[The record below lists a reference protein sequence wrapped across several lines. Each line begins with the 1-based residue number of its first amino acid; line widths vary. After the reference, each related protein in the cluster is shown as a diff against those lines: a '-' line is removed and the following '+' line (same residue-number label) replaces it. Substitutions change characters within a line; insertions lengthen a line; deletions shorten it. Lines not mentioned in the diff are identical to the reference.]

1 MKKLFSFI
9 VLIFLVFVSVNFLI
23 DGTSALVID
32 SVSVANEIVPGGTSR
47 VSIGLENDGDEDV
60 EDVSVSLD
68 LTNVPFA
75 PFDSSSEYG
84 IDEIREDKTKYAEFE
99 IIALSNAKSNIYKI
113 PIEIQYKDLEDDEIK
128 TKRSLISVVVSSK
141 PILDVDVEGWY
152 LKNKENDVSFRVT
165 NKGLSDAKFLEIN
178 IEGSKYSRV
187 LGLKSYYIGDVDSDD
202 FDSVDVKIYFDNGVG
217 DDVVLPVSIFYRDNL
232 NNEYNEIANVRF
244 NVYTQSR
251 AVELGL
257 IDRNN
262 TVSYVVGVV
271 FVVILFYVYRRLKK
285 RARERMVRKE

>member
-9 VLIFLVFVSVNFLI
+9 VLVFLVFVSVTFLI

-47 VSIGLENDGDEDV
+47 VSIGLENDGNEDV
-60 EDVSVSLD
+60 EDVSVNLD
-68 LTNVPFA
+68 LTDVPFA

-99 IIALSNAKSNIYKI
+99 IIALSNAKSDIYKI
-113 PIEIQYKDLEDDEIK
+113 PVEIQYKDLEDDETKI
-128 TKRSLISVVVSSK
+128 KRSLISVVVSSK
-141 PILDVDVEGWY
+141 PIIDVDVEGWY
-152 LKNKENDVSFRVT
+152 LKNGENDVSFRVT

-178 IEGSKYSRV
+178 VEGSRHASV
-187 LGLKSYYIGDVDSDD
+187 LGSKSHYIGDVDSDD
-202 FDSVDVKIYFDNGVG
+202 FDSVDVKIYFDNEIG
-217 DDVVLPVSIFYRDNL
+217 DNVVIPVSVFYRDNL

-244 NVYTQSR
+244 KVYTQSR

-257 IDRNN
+257 VERNN
-262 TVSYVVGVV
+262 TVGYVVGIV
-271 FVVILFYVYRRLKK
+271 FVVILFYVYRKLRK
-285 RARERMVRKE
+285 RAREKKARKD